1 MTHLVIVTALM
12 AEAVPLIDFYRMK
25 KQVKQKYLH
34 LFKTSSTGSLQID
47 LLVCG
52 MGTKKMRQGLK
63 AYRATLNSVDGII
76 WLNIGIAGTLSHPIG
91 ELVWANF
98 IADVPI
104 GLPDGIQNSPLIS
117 VRSLSEPST
126 DYRAETLFDMEA
138 EAWFRWIAENTIQFA
153 PERLFCAK
161 VVSDNSGLYTHQID
175 KRWATDIVRKNINN
189 LSNGIKNIIQSYR

>member
-1 MTHLVIVTALM
+1 MTRLVIVTALM

-25 KQVKQKYLH
+25 KQAKQEYNH
-34 LFKTSSTGSLQID
+34 LFQTSSSASLQID

-52 MGTKKMRQGLK
+52 MGAKKMKQGLK
-63 AYRATLNSVDGII
+63 AYGATLNSIEGII
-76 WLNIGIAGTLSHPIG
+76 WLNIGIAGTLSHSIG

-98 IADVPI
+98 IGDAPI

-126 DYRAETLFDMEA
+126 GYRAATLFDMEA
-138 EAWFRWIAENTIQFA
+138 EAWLHWIVKNTIQFA

-161 VVSDNSGLYTHQID
+161 VVSDNSGHYTHQID
-175 KRWATDIVRKNINN
+175 KRWVTDIVRKNIKDLNET
-189 LSNGIKNIIQSYR
+189 IINIVQLYS

>member
-1 MTHLVIVTALM
+1 MTRLVVVTALM
-12 AEAVPLIDFYRMK
+12 AEAVPLIDFYQMK
-25 KQVKQKYLH
+25 KQSKQEYFH
-34 LFKTSSTGSLQID
+34 LFKTSSSGSLQID

-52 MGTKKMRQGLK
+52 MGAKKTKQGLK
-63 AYRATLNSVDGII
+63 AYRETLNNVDGII

-91 ELVWANF
+91 ELVWVNF

-104 GLPDGIQNSPLIS
+104 GLPDGIQNNPLIS

-138 EAWFRWIAENTIQFA
+138 EAWLHWIAENTIQFA

-161 VVSDNSGLYTHQID
+161 VVSDNSGHYTHQIN
-175 KRWATDIVRKNINN
+175 KCWVTQLVLKNINDLN
-189 LSNGIKNIIQSYR
+189 ESIINIIK

>member
-52 MGTKKMRQGLK
+52 MGTKKMKQGLE

-138 EAWFRWIAENTIQFA
+138 EAWLRWIAENTIQFA

-175 KRWATDIVRKNINN
+175 KRWAKDIVRKNINN

>member
-52 MGTKKMRQGLK
+52 MGTKKMKQGLE

-175 KRWATDIVRKNINN
+175 KRWAKDIVRKNINN